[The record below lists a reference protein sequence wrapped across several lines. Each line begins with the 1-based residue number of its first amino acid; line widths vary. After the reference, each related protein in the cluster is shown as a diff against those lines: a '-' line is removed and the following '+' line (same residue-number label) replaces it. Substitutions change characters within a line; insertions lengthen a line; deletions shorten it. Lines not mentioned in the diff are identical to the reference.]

1 MSNRTCDY
9 STILGRIQ
17 ANSLSAC
24 GKSEVITTYYV
35 GPTGPTG
42 PRGISFT
49 GPAGPVGTT
58 GPTGPCVT
66 GPTGPAGPTGSAGIS
81 YTGPAGPMGPTGVTG
96 PTGSDGPIGPA
107 GTAYTGPAGPTGMT
121 GPVGPTGASTGSS
134 ILFQRLYSQGCYVL
148 NLGSIPGI
156 PSPPST
162 DELLVEIN
170 AIAGGGGGMNA
181 AIMTDE
187 SNIIAG
193 GGGGSGNRQFVS
205 YIQPIYDPLNNPYEF
220 VICVGQGGSG
230 GVAGAVPVYPTDG
243 SESYVELSGCTSYI
257 VYVTGGRA
265 ATTSV
270 GVNTSAAGG
279 SGYYGGGAPGYMTN
293 GTVNISVNPGSG
305 SSAIYN
311 GSAQSAAFSHDLSG
325 FANGGVG
332 GGSGG
337 DGGIGDIS
345 EIGGIIILAQIGGG
359 GGGGIAGGDGS
370 SATSSV
376 DVNGQNGIGAGSG
389 GGGGGIYALI
399 NSEYKLGDGG
409 DGSDGS
415 VFIRITNAT

>member
-1 MSNRTCDY
+1 
-9 STILGRIQ
+9 
-17 ANSLSAC
+17 
-24 GKSEVITTYYV
+24 
-35 GPTGPTG
+35 
-42 PRGISFT
+42 
-49 GPAGPVGTT
+49 
-58 GPTGPCVT
+58 
-66 GPTGPAGPTGSAGIS
+66 
-81 YTGPAGPMGPTGVTG
+81 
-96 PTGSDGPIGPA
+96 
-107 GTAYTGPAGPTGMT
+107 
-121 GPVGPTGASTGSS
+121 
-134 ILFQRLYSQGCYVL
+134 
-148 NLGSIPGI
+148 LGSIPGI
-156 PSPPST
+156 PAPPST

-270 GVNTSAAGG
+270 GLNTSAAGG
-279 SGYYGGGAPGYMTN
+279 NGYYGGGAPGYMTN

-311 GSAQSAAFSHDLSG
+311 GSVQSAAFSHDLSG
-325 FANGGVG
+325 YANGGVG

-376 DVNGQNGIGAGSG
+376 DVNGQNGIGSGSG
-389 GGGGGIYALI
+389 GGGGGVYALI

-409 DGSDGS
+409 DGGDGS
-415 VFIRITNAT
+415 VFIRITNAV